1 MLLDMT
7 REEYAFVTACIQI
20 KSDADKEEQK
30 KIGQLL
36 YSVDSLLSLHQRSW
50 TTDPCSNKPGQ
61 RSHDQIDVF
70 VLELLDDVE
79 VGSLGCVHG

>member
-30 KIGQLL
+30 KIQ
-36 YSVDSLLSLHQRSW
+36 SKRPHKR
-50 TTDPCSNKPGQ
+50 
-61 RSHDQIDVF
+61 
-70 VLELLDDVE
+70 
-79 VGSLGCVHG
+79 